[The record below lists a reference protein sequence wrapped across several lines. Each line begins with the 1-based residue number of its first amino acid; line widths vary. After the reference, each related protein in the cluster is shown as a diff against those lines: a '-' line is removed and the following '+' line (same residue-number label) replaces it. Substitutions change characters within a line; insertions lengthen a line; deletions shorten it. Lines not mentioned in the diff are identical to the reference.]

1 MRVSAACLL
10 VLAALTACPGAASA
24 QPRQLPAPALVA
36 NDGLER
42 ALTQGRLT
50 EAQYAL
56 ERARSLFQLGAVRRE
71 FGDVERPGSRD
82 ATLILRDLALR
93 LRELSGAERR
103 EAERLLARPD
113 DTDGVPPGTGNGWT
127 ANESTLSPLCGADI
141 GLDAN
146 VCVHWVDEIGDPDA
160 PQPED
165 SDPANG
171 IPDQVDATLAELE
184 TVWDKEIGE
193 LGYRAPQDDSDSAN
207 DGGGPELDVYL
218 DDIGTPDVS
227 LFGYCTTDDPAAEDP
242 FVFAFS
248 AYCVLD
254 NDYIAP
260 QFGVPPEEHGFLKVT
275 AAHEFHH
282 ASQFAYDGVED
293 LWFMEGT
300 ATNMEETVYP
310 TVNDNVF
317 FLNLYSPLT
326 RPASPLDRGGFGDSE
341 YGSWIFWRFLEERLY
356 RGDPNVIRRVW
367 NRARAELPTDPD
379 EYSLQA
385 VARVLRNDGIHL
397 ADAFVRFA
405 VANRLRNYAD
415 GNLYPRTPTDRTF
428 RIGPAQ
434 RRTAWQARRM
444 NHLTT
449 RYFSFRP
456 RSGVPRR
463 ARLGLNV
470 EAHPRGGRA
479 RVIVFTKGGNR
490 SVLTIRLDGQGD
502 GHRRVPFGR
511 NVRRVDLVLSN
522 GSSRIRDCFSDFF
535 EPFYSCFGVPKD
547 DRRTYRFRAILRT

>member
-1 MRVSAACLL
+1 MRVSAAYLL
-10 VLAALTACPGAASA
+10 VLAALAAWTGAASA
-24 QPRQLPAPALVA
+24 QPRQLPALAPAA
-36 NDGLER
+36 NDGLKR
-42 ALTQGRLT
+42 AFTQGRLT

-56 ERARSLFQLGAVRRE
+56 ERARSLFRLGAVRRE
-71 FGDVERPGSRD
+71 FGDVERPDSRD

-93 LRELSGAERR
+93 LRELFGADRR

-113 DTDGVPPGTGNGWT
+113 DGDVPEGAGNGWT
-127 ANESTLSPLCGADI
+127 APPAKQAQVCSADPTI
-141 GLDAN
+141 EI
-146 VCVHWVDEIGDPDA
+146 CVHWVFTAGDPDA
-160 PQPED
+160 PPPED
-165 SDPANG
+165 TAPANG
-171 IPDQVDATLAELE
+171 IPDQVDVTLTELE
-184 TVWDKEIGE
+184 TVWNKEIVD
-193 LGYRAPQDDSDSAN
+193 LDYRAPQPDDDSPN

-218 DDIGTPDVS
+218 DDIGTPNVG
-227 LFGYCTTDDPAAEDP
+227 LFGYCTTDDPDASDP

-254 NDYIAP
+254 NDYSAA
-260 QFGVPPEEHGFLKVT
+260 QFGVPPEEHAFLKVT

-310 TVNDNVF
+310 TVDDNVF
-317 FLNLYSPLT
+317 FLKLYSPLT
-326 RPASPLDRGGFGDSE
+326 RPGSPLDRGGFGDSE
-341 YGSWIFWRFLEERLY
+341 YGAWIFWRFLEEKLY
-356 RGDPNVIRRVW
+356 HDDPNVIRRVW
-367 NRARAELPTDPD
+367 NRARAALPTDPD

-397 ADAFVRFA
+397 ADAFAGFA
-405 VANRLRNYAD
+405 VANRLRAYDD

-434 RRTAWQARRM
+434 RRTAWLARRM

-449 RYFSFRP
+449 RYLSFRP

-470 EAHPRGGRA
+470 DAHPSGARA
-479 RVIVFTKGGNR
+479 RVIVFSKGGNR
-490 SVLTIRLDGQGD
+490 SIRSIRLDRDGD
-502 GHRRVPFGR
+502 GHSRVPFGR
-511 NVRRVDLVLSN
+511 NVTRVDLVLSN

-535 EPFYSCFGVPKD
+535 EPFYSCSGVPKD

>member
-10 VLAALTACPGAASA
+10 VLAALGAWTGAASA
-24 QPRQLPAPALVA
+24 QPRQLPPLTPAA

-42 ALTQGRLT
+42 AFTQGRLT

-56 ERARSLFQLGAVRRE
+56 ERARSLFRLGAVRRE
-71 FGDVERPGSRD
+71 FGDVERPGARD

-113 DTDGVPPGTGNGWT
+113 DGDVPEGAGNGWT
-127 ANESTLSPLCGADI
+127 APPAEQATICSADPAI
-141 GLDAN
+141 DI
-146 VCVHWVDEIGDPDA
+146 CVHWVFGATDPDA
-160 PQPED
+160 PPPED
-165 SDPANG
+165 TTPANG
-171 IPDQVDATLAELE
+171 VPDQVDVTLAELE
-184 TVWDKEIGE
+184 TVWNKEIVD
-193 LGYRAPQDDSDSAN
+193 LGYRAPQPDDQSSN

-218 DDIGTPDVS
+218 DDIGTPNVG
-227 LFGYCTTDDPAAEDP
+227 LFGYCTTDDPDAEDP

-254 NDYIAP
+254 NDYSAA
-260 QFGVPPEEHGFLKVT
+260 QFGPPPEEHAFLKVT

-310 TVNDNVF
+310 TVDDNVF

-367 NRARAELPTDPD
+367 NRARAALPTDPD

-415 GNLYPRTPTDRTF
+415 GNLYPRTPTHGTF

-444 NHLTT
+444 KHLTT

-479 RVIVFTKGGNR
+479 RAIVFTEGGSR
-490 SVLTIRLDGQGD
+490 FVRIIRLDQQGD
-502 GHRRVPFGR
+502 GHRRVAFGR

-522 GSSRIRDCFSDFF
+522 GSSRFRDCFSDFF

>member
-10 VLAALTACPGAASA
+10 VLAALAAWAGPASA
-24 QPRQLPAPALVA
+24 QPRQLPALAPAA
-36 NDGLER
+36 NDGLKR

-56 ERARSLFQLGAVRRE
+56 ERARSLFRLGAVRRE

-93 LRELSGAERR
+93 VRELSGAERR
-103 EAERLLARPD
+103 QAERLLARPD
-113 DTDGVPPGTGNGWT
+113 DGDVPDSAGNGWT
-127 ANESTLSPLCGADI
+127 TTEALLSPLCGTDV
-141 GLDAN
+141 GFDAN
-146 VCVHWVDEIGDPDA
+146 VCVHWVDTTADA
-160 PQPED
+160 PPPVD
-165 SDPANG
+165 DVPVG
-171 IPDQVDATLAELE
+171 GDGYPDQVNATLSELE

-193 LGYRAPQDDSDSAN
+193 LGYRAPQDDSDSLN

-218 DDIGTPDVS
+218 DDIGTPTVS
-227 LFGYCTTDDPAAEDP
+227 LFGYCTTDDPDAEDP
-242 FVFAFS
+242 FVFVFS

-254 NDYIAP
+254 NDYSAV

-341 YGSWIFWRFLEERLY
+341 YGSWIFWRFLEEKLY

-385 VARVLRNDGIHL
+385 AARVLRNDGIHL

-415 GNLYPRTPTDRTF
+415 GNLYPLTPTDRTF

-470 EAHPRGGRA
+470 DAHPRGGRA
-479 RVIVFTKGGNR
+479 RVIVYSKGGNR
-490 SVLTIRLDGQGD
+490 SVRAIRLNRNGD

-511 NVRRVDLVLSN
+511 KVRRVDLVLSN
-522 GSSRIRDCFSDFF
+522 GSSRMRCWRDGNP
-535 EPFYSCFGVPKD
+535 PFYSCFGVPKD